1 MKLRTFALLASIVT
15 FVFGLGLLLIP
26 TVIMGLYG
34 IDLKFHDSETYICR
48 YLGSALFGTSVV
60 WFLARKVEDFQEAL
74 AAIILGAITLSLTG
88 FLVGLAD
95 AIWGAGNGLV
105 WINPLIYILL
115 TIGFVFFYF
124 RHKI

>member
-1 MKLRTFALLASIVT
+1 MKLRTFALLASIVA
-15 FVFGLGLLLIP
+15 FVFGILFLIIP
-26 TVIMGLYG
+26 TVVMGWYG
-34 IDLKFHDSETYICR
+34 ISLKLHDSETYICR
-48 YLGSALFGTSVV
+48 YLGSALFGISVT

-95 AIWGAGNGLV
+95 AIWGPGNGLV
-105 WINPLIYILL
+105 WINPIIYILL

-124 RHKI
+124 RHRK